1 MMVLVFVNSEIG
13 QSLGRNERMRITKDG
28 NVGVGLT
35 DPNCLLTINGGTGV
49 TSSGGVL
56 GIRQKGDT
64 VNDGI
69 TLTSSHSNSTR
80 MFKDGNG
87 DFYLYHNS
95 KYFSFKMNGNVGVG
109 TDSPGAKLE
118 IKADNGDGIVLRNSS
133 NSQRGRLI
141 VSSSGQ
147 RIF

>member
-1 MMVLVFVNSEIG
+1 MGIG
-13 QSLGRNERMRITKDG
+13 ELE
-28 NVGVGLT
+28 
-35 DPNCLLTINGGTGV
+35 PNCLLTINGGTGV

-69 TLTSSHSNSTR
+69 TLTSSHSTSTR

-95 KYFSFKMNGNVGVG
+95 KYFSFKMNGRVGIG
-109 TDSPGAKLE
+109 TASPVLKLDVR
-118 IKADNGDGIVLRNSS
+118 ADNADGIILTNTSGS
-133 NSQRGRLI
+133 YRGRFIRVKVVMECLI
-141 VSSSGQ
+141 
-147 RIF
+147 